1 MNESERHRVIVET
14 LKEQP
19 FSTVKDL
26 TAKLDTSAATIRR
39 DIAKLHEAGMVRKV
53 FGGIA
58 TTEGQVE
65 KDRLSA
71 RSFEES
77 RMLAVAQK
85 RAIAVEAEKL
95 CRDGDS
101 IIINGGS
108 TCFLLASRLATRSL
122 RVYTHSMPVA
132 AILGERGIGQL
143 VVAGG
148 ELYRES
154 GVLYS
159 QHDDP
164 SPFYAS
170 KLFIG
175 AQGVGPEGVTESNP
189 MLARAVE
196 RLLDQVDELVV
207 LADSRKFDVRARH
220 VAVSLARISVLVTDD
235 GLRDD
240 DARMLEEAGVRLL
253 VAPSSPG

>member
-14 LKEQP
+14 LKDQP

-71 RSFEES
+71 RPFEES
-77 RMLAVAQK
+77 RMLAVEQK
-85 RAIAVEAEKL
+85 KAIAIEAEKL

-108 TCFLLASRLATRSL
+108 TCYLLALRLVARSL
-122 RVYTHSMPVA
+122 RVYTNSMPVA
-132 AILGERGIGQL
+132 AVLGERGTSQL

-154 GVLYS
+154 GLLYS
-159 QHDDP
+159 PQPDP

-170 KLFIG
+170 RFFIG
-175 AQGVGPEGVTESNP
+175 AQGVSLEGVTESHP

-196 RLLDQVDELVV
+196 RLLGQVDELVV

-220 VAVSLARISVLVTDD
+220 VAVSLARISALITDD
-235 GLRDD
+235 GLRDT
-240 DARMLEEAGVRLL
+240 DARMLEDAGVRLII
-253 VAPSSPG
+253 ATSDST